1 MRKTPDIIKGQ
12 AMNKIIIRADPQNPN
27 RMEDADKNRMAL
39 SLAEFGDLGG
49 IVINRRTGFLIG
61 GHQRASVL
69 GDSLEIED
77 LKKPEPDGT
86 VGRGWI
92 TKDGRRY
99 AVRVVDWDE
108 AKAHAALLAANRFGR
123 VGKDDNT
130 LLKDLLEELDTGALN
145 MDVTGFD
152 KNAIENLMTQFHAQ
166 EEPDSISEDFDI
178 ERMCIIVTSKTN
190 DEQRLLF
197 EELTGRGITCR
208 LSSM

>member
-1 MRKTPDIIKGQ
+1 MKPLTIK
-12 AMNKIIIRADPQNPN
+12 ADPANPN
-27 RMEDADKNRMAL
+27 RMEDADKKRMAA

-49 IVINRRTGFLIG
+49 IVINRRTGFIVG
-61 GHQRASVL
+61 GHQRVSVL

-77 LKKPEPDGT
+77 LKNPEPDGT

-92 TKDGRRY
+92 TRDGRRY

-123 VGKDDNT
+123 VGKDDNA
-130 LLKDLLEELDTGALN
+130 LLKDLLEELDTGAID
-145 MDVTGFD
+145 MDLTGFD
-152 KNAIENLMTQFHAQ
+152 HAAIENLMTQFHVDG
-166 EEPDSISEDFDI
+166 ETEPINDDFDV
-178 ERMCIIVTSKTN
+178 EKMCIIVTSKTTE
-190 DEQRLLF
+190 EQRLLF